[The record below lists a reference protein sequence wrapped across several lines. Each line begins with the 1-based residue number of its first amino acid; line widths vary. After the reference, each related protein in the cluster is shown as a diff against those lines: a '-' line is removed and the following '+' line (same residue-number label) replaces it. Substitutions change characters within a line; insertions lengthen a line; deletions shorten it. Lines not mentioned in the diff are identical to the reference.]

1 MTDSFQVQLSK
12 IIKDYTNEEIAKI
25 DKCLVKAGNYARDDL
40 RQNSP
45 KHTGDYARGWKT
57 RKRQGR
63 HIINVTI
70 YNATDWQLTH
80 LLENPHLI
88 RNQYGEWG
96 MTSPG
101 NGQHVHIKPAQ
112 ERAEKY
118 LLDLLEKEL

>member
-1 MTDSFQVQLSK
+1 MASSFQVQLTK
-12 IIKDYTNEEIAKI
+12 IVKDYTAEEVVKI
-25 DKCLVKAGNYARDDL
+25 DKCLVKAGNYARKDL
-40 RQNSP
+40 QENSP
-45 KHTGDYARGWKT
+45 KHTGDYAQGWKT

-63 HIINVTI
+63 HIINVTV
-70 YNATDWQLTH
+70 YNSTDWQLTH

-118 LLDLLEKEL
+118 LVDLLEKEL